1 MGNREKYI
9 LGGWLKLFTALAAVT
24 VFMTIAIFSHVLAQ
38 EFTQGYSSD
47 EQLIRGSIVAIDD
60 DDPNKVLMINDEKIG
75 DVFGIVV
82 RANDSALTLTS
93 DRTGVFVTTS
103 GRYEVLVSDI
113 NGAIRT
119 GDDITLSSI
128 KGVGMLADPDHI
140 TIVGTALEPFDIAN
154 PETLVLSKVVTNDAS
169 GTEVEIAIGRILVEI
184 GVKPNPDARRV
195 QQVPQFLAAVAETIT
210 GNSDI
215 SAFRIYSALAV
226 LLLASAIAGSL
237 LYSAVRNSIVSIGR
251 NPLSKKSVLAGLA
264 QVVVVGVIIFLS
276 GLVAV
281 YLILKI

>member
-1 MGNREKYI
+1 MGDREKYI
-9 LGGWLKLFTALAAVT
+9 NGTRLKVVAVLTAVAVLIIT
-24 VFMTIAIFSHVLAQ
+24 AIFTPAAAQ

-47 EQLIRGSIVAIDD
+47 EQLIRGSIVAIDEN
-60 DDPNKVLMINDEKIG
+60 DPNKVLMINDEKIE

-93 DRTGVFVTTS
+93 DRTGVFVATS
-103 GRYEVLVSDI
+103 GRYEVLISDI
-113 NGAIRT
+113 NGPIET
-119 GDDITLSSI
+119 GDDLTLSSI
-128 KGVGMLADPDHI
+128 KGVGMLADADHVTLI
-140 TIVGTALEPFDIAN
+140 GTALEPFNLSN
-154 PETLVLSKVVTNDAS
+154 PETMVLSEVTATDAS
-169 GTEVEIAIGRILVEI
+169 GTEVEIAIGRILVEVV
-184 GVKPNPDARRV
+184 VKPNPNARRV
-195 QQVPQFLAAVAETIT
+195 QQVPQFLASIAETIT
-210 GNSDI
+210 GNSDV

-226 LLLASAIAGSL
+226 LVLASAIAGSL